1 MKKIFL
7 LLCIYS
13 FCTHLIAQQGVAVNT
28 DGTAPHS
35 SAILDVKSTNKGM
48 LVPRV
53 LLLSPTD
60 VVTIPSAAKSLLV
73 FNTNTN
79 KSQMPDGEGF
89 YYWDFVLLGT
99 SSWKPVSTLPTKVSS
114 IESLGCNWL
123 TNVTTTYQKIN
134 DLGTFIKSNTNTD
147 NELIL
152 QTNLNVIA
160 FNASSGVVFE
170 LRVDDEAAQ
179 FGNGVAFVRET
190 STYFPV
196 SITGIFTRLVSGAHT
211 VSLWART
218 INGSATGAYYN
229 LGCTSGVSSVLI
241 KEFR

>member
-7 LLCIYS
+7 LLCI
-13 FCTHLIAQQGVAVNT
+13 FCISTHLIAQQGVAVNT
-28 DGTAPHS
+28 DGSAPHN

-53 LLLSPTD
+53 SLLNPLD

-79 KSQMPDGEGF
+79 KIQMPDGEGF
-89 YYWDFVLLGT
+89 YYWDFVLFGT

-114 IESLGCNWL
+114 IEPPSCNFL
-123 TNVTTTYQKIN
+123 TNVTSTYQKIQ
-134 DLGTFIKSNTNTD
+134 DLGTFIKSNFNTD
-147 NELIL
+147 IELIL
-152 QTNLNVIA
+152 QTNLIVLA
-160 FNASSGVVFE
+160 FNASAGVVFE
-170 LRVDDEAAQ
+170 LRVNDEAAE

-196 SITGIFTRLVSGAHT
+196 SITGIFTRLVSGTHT

-218 INGSATGAYYN
+218 INGTATGAYHN
-229 LGCTSGVSSVLI
+229 LGCTNSVTSVLI